1 MGVILDSSVP
11 IATERGRFDFVG
23 FLSAHPDEVLH
34 LAAITASELLHGCER
49 AQSAQV
55 RERRSQ
61 FVEAMIR
68 DFGVVPFT
76 LAEAREHAR
85 VWALL
90 ETTGQMIGPRDLE
103 IAATALSL
111 GFAVAT
117 RNLGEFRRVP
127 GLRLLDVTPFAI
139 G

>member
-1 MGVILDSSVP
+1 VR
-11 IATERGRFDFVG
+11 T
-23 FLSAHPDEVLH
+23 PDEVFH

-49 AQSAQV
+49 AQSAKV
-55 RERRSQ
+55 RERRSE

-85 VWALL
+85 LWALL
-90 ETTGQMIGPRDLE
+90 ETTGEMIGPRDLE

-127 GLRLLDVTPFAI
+127 GLRLLDVAPFAI